1 MDREQKYFY
10 ITINFCPD
18 YSKTFMHTENDI
30 YTNVLTGEQF
40 RKRLLYDF
48 GWGQEPGFERIPALT
63 FYELIE
69 LVENSVVTNKKKR
82 LFEKRSR
89 EEMRHNDVSRSNL
102 FGAISVIMQDHVEE
116 LIDFLAC
123 KVKTDYFSDPVIREN
138 YMWFSFSTNKMRE
151 IGFFPGAILTKSY
164 EDVLNEHEQWK
175 KIAKTVIEQVYR

>member
-10 ITINFCPD
+10 ITINFSPD

-48 GWGQEPGFERIPALT
+48 GWGQEPGFERNPSLT

-69 LVENSVVTNKKKR
+69 LVENSVVTTKKR
-82 LFEKRSR
+82 RLFAKRSR

-116 LIDFLAC
+116 LIDFLAG

-138 YMWFSFSTNKMRE
+138 YMMFSFSTDKMRE
-151 IGFFPGAILTKSY
+151 IGLFPGGILTKSY
-164 EDVLNEHEQWK
+164 EEVLNEHEQWRT
-175 KIAKTVIEQVYR
+175 ISRTVIEQVYR

>member
-1 MDREQKYFY
+1 M
-10 ITINFCPD
+10 NFSPD

-48 GWGQEPGFERIPALT
+48 GWGQEPGFERIPSLT

-69 LVENSVVTNKKKR
+69 LVENSVVTTKKR
-82 LFEKRSR
+82 RLFAKRSQ

-116 LIDFLAC
+116 LIDFLAG

-138 YMWFSFSTNKMRE
+138 YMMFSFSTDKMRE
-151 IGFFPGAILTKSY
+151 IGLFPGGILTKSY
-164 EDVLNEHEQWK
+164 EEVLNEHEQWRT
-175 KIAKTVIEQVYR
+175 ISRTVIEQVYR